1 METFPD
7 LVMEAARN
15 HRASLK
21 NPPKTSDEYLADL
34 DAQGLGKTAI
44 ALKEFAS
51 TNTPFII

>member
-1 METFPD
+1 
-7 LVMEAARN
+7 MEAARN